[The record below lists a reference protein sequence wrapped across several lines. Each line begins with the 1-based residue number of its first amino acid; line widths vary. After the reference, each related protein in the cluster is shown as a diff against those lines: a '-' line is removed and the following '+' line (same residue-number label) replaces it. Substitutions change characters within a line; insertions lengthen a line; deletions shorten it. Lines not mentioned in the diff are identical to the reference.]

1 MPHLIHQWDSTS
13 CNIAKSGMTRGWTF
27 NKGLIMAFGLPDK
40 GSGASD
46 IQSILFGVYLKAM
59 QAAIDGSDCVLSGC
73 AVTAQGSPD
82 MTVAVAKGAVL
93 TNGSLKAVTA
103 GNVTITTADSTN
115 PRLDL
120 IVINSSGTKTA
131 RTGTAAANPAP
142 PALSAND
149 VLLAVVYVPA
159 NDTTISTNQISE
171 MQFTRTQGPITIYKT
186 TAAETTNN
194 TSSAI
199 EALNKA
205 NSGVT
210 IPNGLFLSGK
220 ILRVRMG
227 GNMLL
232 NSGTPTV
239 RVVIQYGGTVMF
251 SDISA
256 ASTGDADRNAWFLN
270 FDIVAQANNDQS
282 LVGILNMGIIAAKT
296 APTTGIGDAWSTAE
310 NIGAVSGSAAVDSDA
325 ADRLLS
331 VQITFSV
338 ANASNELV
346 VESASVELV

>member
-1 MPHLIHQWDSTS
+1 
-13 CNIAKSGMTRGWTF
+13 
-27 NKGLIMAFGLPDK
+27 MAFGLPDK
-40 GSGASD
+40 GAGAND
-46 IQSILFGVYLKAM
+46 VQSIVFSEYLEALW
-59 QAAIDGSDCVLSGC
+59 AGIDGVDCVLSGC
-73 AVTAQGSPD
+73 AVTAQASPD

-93 TNGSLKAVTA
+93 TNGNLKPVTA
-103 GNVTITTADSTN
+103 GNVTISTADSTN

-120 IVINSSGTKTA
+120 IVVNSSGTKAA

-142 PALSAND
+142 PARSAND
-149 VLLAVVYVPA
+149 VVLAVVYVPA
-159 NDTTISTNQISE
+159 SDAAIQTNQISD
-171 MQFTRTQGPITIYKT
+171 MRLTRTQGPIVIYKT
-186 TAAETTNN
+186 TTAETTN
-194 TSSAI
+194 TTATAI

-210 IPNGLFLSGK
+210 IPNGLFLAGRV
-220 ILRVRMG
+220 LRVRLG

-256 ASTGDADRNAWFLN
+256 ASTADTDRNPWFLD
-270 FDIVAQANNDQS
+270 FDIVAQGNADQS
-282 LVGILNMGIIAAKT
+282 LNGYLGMGIIAAKT

-310 NIGAVSGSAAVDSDA
+310 NIGPVSGAAAVDSDA

-338 ANASNELV
+338 SNAANELV
-346 VESASVELV
+346 VESATVELL

>member
-1 MPHLIHQWDSTS
+1 
-13 CNIAKSGMTRGWTF
+13 
-27 NKGLIMAFGLPDK
+27 
-40 GSGASD
+40 
-46 IQSILFGVYLKAM
+46 
-59 QAAIDGSDCVLSGC
+59 
-73 AVTAQGSPD
+73 
-82 MTVAVAKGAVL
+82 VAVAKGAVL
-93 TNGSLKAVTA
+93 TNGSLKAVAA
-103 GNVTITTADSTN
+103 GNVTISTADSTN

-120 IVINSSGTKTA
+120 VVINSSGTKTA

-142 PALSAND
+142 PSLTAND

-159 NDTTISTNQISE
+159 SDAAINSNQISD
-171 MQFTRTQGPITIYKT
+171 MRFTRTQGPITIYKT
-186 TAAETTNN
+186 TTAETTN
-194 TSSAI
+194 TTAAAI

-210 IPNGLFLSGK
+210 IPSGLFLAGR

-251 SDISA
+251 SDISG
-256 ASTGDADRNAWFLN
+256 ASTADADRNAWFLD
-270 FDIVAQANNDQS
+270 FDIVAQGSADQS
-282 LVGILNMGIIAAKT
+282 LNGNLNMGIIAAKT

-310 NIGAVSGSAAVDSDA
+310 NIGAVSGAAAVDSDA

-338 ANASNELV
+338 SNAANELV
-346 VESASVELV
+346 VESASVELL